1 MTGSISPNIPTK
13 GEPLGSSDGKIRE
26 SLVTLRDGLNSILGS
41 GNKVSAEGM
50 ESTARMGTWYT
61 PKIIAAEESRT
72 NTSYGTLTT
81 PDEITNVVV
90 PTNGLLAIGYVALV
104 KESVSTAGRV
114 AIFLG
119 ANQLKKVGG
128 TTPIAQEVELF
139 GTGTFQTLATQADG
153 LDRGEGTSFVTTG
166 QVLAHNRGTGLG
178 GLCYV
183 FVAAG
188 TYNVS
193 IQYKATSGSVTA
205 KERKLWV
212 GVLGS

>member
-1 MTGSISPNIPTK
+1 MTLVLPTP
-13 GEPLGSSDGKIRE
+13 ESNPGK
-26 SLVTLRDGLNSILGS
+26 
-41 GNKVSAEGM
+41 AEWS
-50 ESTARMGTWYT
+50 EVYANDKALKEAHEALEAEFKASTRPVTWYA
-61 PKIIAAEESRT
+61 PKIIATEESRT
-72 NTSYGTLTT
+72 NTAFGTLATA
-81 PDEITNVVV
+81 DEITNVVL
-90 PTNGLLAIGYVALV
+90 PTNGLMAIGYVALV
-104 KESVSTAGRV
+104 KESVSTAGRA

-128 TTPIAQEVELF
+128 TTPVVQEAELF

-183 FVAAG
+183 FAASG